1 MTPEELRAYHREYY
15 HAHREEILARRKAS
29 AEAHPE
35 RQEAHRAQWYCHDT
49 CRVLEEHKQALAD
62 DPERLSTD
70 FILRLVQ
77 GENGKTGLLQK
88 LPGFDVEKVT
98 LKRPPET
105 YICIEPYRKA
115 YA

>member
-70 FILRLVQ
+70 FILRLVR
-77 GENGKTGLLQK
+77 GENLEPMEASMSGKW
-88 LPGFDVEKVT
+88 PGS
-98 LKRPPET
+98 
-105 YICIEPYRKA
+105 
-115 YA
+115 

>member
-1 MTPEELRAYHREYY
+1 MMTPEERRAYSREYY
-15 HAHREEILARRKAS
+15 HAHREEIRAC
-29 AEAHPE
+29 
-35 RQEAHRAQWYCHDT
+35 RAQRYCHDT
-49 CRVLEEHKQALAD
+49 CKILKEHKEALAD

-98 LKRPPET
+98 LK
-105 YICIEPYRKA
+105 
-115 YA
+115 

>member
-1 MTPEELRAYHREYY
+1 MTPEELRAYRREYY

-49 CRVLEEHKQALAD
+49 CRVLKEHKQALAD

-98 LKRPPET
+98 LK
-105 YICIEPYRKA
+105 
-115 YA
+115 